1 MAFFDALRI
10 ILSFFLFTKYL
21 QNSVQG
27 EPQVPC
33 YFIFGDS
40 FVDSGNNNNLDLD
53 IRANYSPY
61 GVDFPKGPTGRFTNG
76 RTVADIIGQLL
87 GFIDFIPPFANLTG
101 KEILKGVNYASGGS
115 GIRDET
121 GKELGDVVSLNEQL
135 GNHFTVLSKIS
146 AILNSE
152 SAARD
157 YLKKCIY
164 IVIIGTNDY
173 LNNYFVPSSY
183 QTSTMYTPQQ
193 YANVLVKQYS
203 KQLKRLHS
211 YGARKVA
218 IFGVGLI
225 GQLPT
230 IMRIFGDNSSMIDA
244 AAQLFSRKLLPLV
257 TRLNKKLTNA
267 KFTYIN
273 TTRIV
278 TTSAPLLGS
287 SSMAFHDALRIILSS
302 FLFTQYLHNSVQ
314 GEPQV
319 PCYFIFGDSLVDSG
333 NNNNLNVEFKSNYP
347 PYGVDFP
354 KGPTGWF
361 PNGRTIANIIGQLLG
376 FVNFIPPFANLTG
389 KDILKGVNYASG
401 RSGIQ
406 DETGQQ
412 RGNVV
417 TLNEQLGNHF
427 TILSN
432 ISAILNSESAA
443 RQYLKKCMY
452 IVITGINDY
461 SNNYFIPSFYQTSTM
476 YTPQQYSDVLVKQYS
491 EQLKRLYSY
500 GARKVAIF
508 GVGLIGQVPEMK
520 NRFGANSSMVDDAA
534 QLFSNKLLPLVNDL
548 SRQLTSAK
556 FTYVNTTAIALTSS
570 PLLAFQQ
577 PRDSCCELVKNLGTC
592 IEGRPPCPFRGSYAY
607 FDGFH
612 PTEAVNKAFA
622 TRAYNRLLPS
632 DASPYGIK
640 QLAQLP

>member
-278 TTSAPLLGS
+278 TTSAPLL
-287 SSMAFHDALRIILSS
+287 AH
-302 FLFTQYLHNSVQ
+302 
-314 GEPQV
+314 
-319 PCYFIFGDSLVDSG
+319 
-333 NNNNLNVEFKSNYP
+333 LNT
-347 PYGVDFP
+347 
-354 KGPTGWF
+354 KG
-361 PNGRTIANIIGQLLG
+361 
-376 FVNFIPPFANLTG
+376 
-389 KDILKGVNYASG
+389 
-401 RSGIQ
+401 
-406 DETGQQ
+406 
-412 RGNVV
+412 
-417 TLNEQLGNHF
+417 
-427 TILSN
+427 
-432 ISAILNSESAA
+432 
-443 RQYLKKCMY
+443 
-452 IVITGINDY
+452 
-461 SNNYFIPSFYQTSTM
+461 
-476 YTPQQYSDVLVKQYS
+476 
-491 EQLKRLYSY
+491 
-500 GARKVAIF
+500 
-508 GVGLIGQVPEMK
+508 
-520 NRFGANSSMVDDAA
+520 
-534 QLFSNKLLPLVNDL
+534 
-548 SRQLTSAK
+548 
-556 FTYVNTTAIALTSS
+556 
-570 PLLAFQQ
+570 
-577 PRDSCCELVKNLGTC
+577 SCCKLRSDGLC
-592 IEGRPPCPFRGSYAY
+592 IEGSTPCLLRTHYAF

-612 PTEAVNKAFA
+612 PTDVVNVAFA
-622 TRAYNRLLPS
+622 RKAYNKLSPLH
-632 DASPYGIK
+632 ASPYDIC